1 MATNTTTQTAT
12 APEADNFDRS
22 DLTRT
27 FARLKH
33 EVGGLVDDAKRARP
47 FYAKSKEEAIAKRN
61 AAVKVLDEFADR
73 IILLKKED
81 A

>member
-1 MATNTTTQTAT
+1 MASTTNTQTAPNT
-12 APEADNFDRS
+12 KTDEFNRS

-33 EVGGLVDDAKRARP
+33 EVGGLVDDARRSRP
-47 FYAKSKEEAIAKRN
+47 FYAKTKEEAIAKRD
-61 AAVKVLDEFADR
+61 AAVRVLDEFADR
-73 IILLKKED
+73 IILLKKEN